1 MSKLAG
7 LFLLLLVSFI
17 YTDKVFSEVR
27 KNDPLMQQVISYKNK
42 HDTSAVEPKIR
53 DDEIVLGL
61 SGLVID
67 EEKSYKNMKDDDV
80 FNEDK
85 IVYEEQLPSKTITNN
100 YDYYITGGNPKNN
113 YVSIIFKVQSSK
125 NLNNLIN
132 QIKKDNVKINI
143 FIDGVFLEENV
154 EKTFDLTDLNSEIYN
169 LGYNGKYDK
178 SMIGVTNNLIE
189 SITLKDS
196 NLCLNENKDDN
207 QKEICKN
214 KKMHTITPTII
225 NPTITE
231 LKENLSK
238 GLMIS
243 YNLEDYDFSI
253 FKLMINTIESRG
265 YEIVGLSE
273 LIKELF

>member
-143 FIDGVFLEENV
+143 FIDGVFLEENIK
-154 EKTFDLTDLNSEIYN
+154 KTFDLTDLNSEIYN

-178 SMIGVTNNLIE
+178 SMTGVTNNLIE

-273 LIKELF
+273 LIKE

>member
-178 SMIGVTNNLIE
+178 SMTGVTNNLIE

-273 LIKELF
+273 LIKE

>member
-1 MSKLAG
+1 MSKLAS

-53 DDEIVLGL
+53 DDEIILGL

-132 QIKKDNVKINI
+132 QTKKDNVKINI

-243 YNLEDYDFSI
+243 YNLEDYDFSN
-253 FKLMINTIESRG
+253 FKLIINTIESRG

-273 LIKELF
+273 LIKE

>member
-53 DDEIVLGL
+53 DDEIILGL

-243 YNLEDYDFSI
+243 YNLEDYDFSN
-253 FKLMINTIESRG
+253 FKLIINTIESRG

-273 LIKELF
+273 LIKE